1 MENLSPAAS
10 TPVPSHLV
18 DANLLRLENQF
29 KSGANWFYWIAA
41 LSLVN
46 SMVQAFGG
54 TFGFVVGLGIT
65 QVFDAV
71 GRGAAEAGGAI
82 GTVVRGFA
90 FVLDLFAAGVFALF
104 GFLARKRMRWA
115 FVVGMA
121 LYALDGLL
129 FLLVGDLLGVAFH
142 AFALF
147 GIFVGLR
154 AHRALQETGVR
165 RGAAGVRSAA

>member
-1 MENLSPAAS
+1 MQNPSAAATAAS
-10 TPVPSHLV
+10 SPLV
-18 DANLLRLENQF
+18 DPNLLRLENQC

-54 TFGFVVGLGIT
+54 TFGFVVGLGVT

-71 GRGAAEAGGAI
+71 GRAAAETGGSV
-82 GTVVRGFA
+82 GTAVRGAA

-104 GFLARKRMRWA
+104 GFLAGKRMGWA

-129 FLLVGDLLGVAFH
+129 FLLVGDILSIAFH
-142 AFALF
+142 AFALV

-154 AHRALQETGVR
+154 AQRALREADARQE
-165 RGAAGVRSAA
+165 AAGTRSAA